1 MRTARPD
8 IALSGDFIV
17 GFPGETEADFEATLQ
32 IVDEVRYASAYTF
45 KYSPRPGT
53 PAANMEDQIPVA
65 IMEERLQRLN
75 ERINTHRLAFNR
87 STVGIET
94 QVLIERPGKL
104 PGQMIGRSPWL
115 QSVHVETAA
124 HPGDIVDV
132 TLVAAGPNSMTGAV
146 RERAAA

>member
-1 MRTARPD
+1 
-8 IALSGDFIV
+8 
-17 GFPGETEADFEATLQ
+17 
-32 IVDEVRYASAYTF
+32 
-45 KYSPRPGT
+45 
-53 PAANMEDQIPVA
+53 
-65 IMEERLQRLN
+65 MEERLQRLT

-115 QSVHVETAA
+115 QSVHVQTAA